1 MLLNSS
7 VSNWS
12 GWVSSGGKW
21 KCCGQVIRIFSV
33 NNVLAK
39 ARMAKECAST
49 VLLLRERKKMVIEAV
64 TQVKQILLHE
74 MEAK

>member
-21 KCCGQVIRIFSV
+21 KCCGQAIRIFSV

-39 ARMAKECAST
+39 TRMAKECAST
-49 VLLLRERKKMVIEAV
+49 VLLLQERKKIVIEAV